1 MDSSSDEEQLVN
13 AAQSGDKA
21 AMGQLLLNAYDDL
34 SSYLQPKI
42 PAAMQRHLSIEDL
55 IQQVYARAFLD
66 LAKFEYRGV
75 GSFRAWLRSIGE
87 FRLRDAT
94 KEMQRKKRG
103 GDRIQIDTA
112 NAKNSAA
119 DVMAMLTADDPTASR
134 VLRHHEAEQ
143 AMQLAI
149 AELPED
155 YRQVIQLRYFEMRS
169 IQETAKLMSRSEASV
184 RALTDRAK
192 KQLREAIGRISMY
205 LSSRGR

>member
-1 MDSSSDEEQLVN
+1 
-13 AAQSGDKA
+13 
-21 AMGQLLLNAYDDL
+21 
-34 SSYLQPKI
+34 
-42 PAAMQRHLSIEDL
+42 
-55 IQQVYARAFLD
+55 
-66 LAKFEYRGV
+66 
-75 GSFRAWLRSIGE
+75 
-87 FRLRDAT
+87 
-94 KEMQRKKRG
+94 
-103 GDRIQIDTA
+103 
-112 NAKNSAA
+112 
-119 DVMAMLTADDPTASR
+119 MAMLTADDPTASL

-143 AMQLAI
+143 AMRLAI